1 MMRYVIQYGRAAPIS
16 PRRGGI
22 APTISGLARRG
33 KASIATVMDD
43 DQDDD
48 WTLDFD
54 NGGRDGA
61 TPVEGVE

>member
-1 MMRYVIQYGRAAPIS
+1 MRYVIQYGRAAPIS

-43 DQDDD
+43 EQDDD
-48 WTLDFD
+48 LPAVRE
-54 NGGRDGA
+54 N
-61 TPVEGVE
+61 